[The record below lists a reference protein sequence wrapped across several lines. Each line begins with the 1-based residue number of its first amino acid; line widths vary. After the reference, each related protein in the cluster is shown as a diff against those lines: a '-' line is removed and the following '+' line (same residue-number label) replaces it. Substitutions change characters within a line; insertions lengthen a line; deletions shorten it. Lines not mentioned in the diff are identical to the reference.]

1 MIFIFIQYRTI
12 IFLADTHP
20 DNPNKTLGPS
30 IRHSP
35 TSTPSSIRLVG
46 PTTGKS
52 SPPTA
57 LQFQFLDKTSIP
69 TTNGTFSA
77 SKTYILNP
85 QQTNSTGTSSSP
97 LVTLI
102 PPGTTSPKIQT
113 LISSTNDLTT
123 NQDQTNS
130 KPSFIQKN
138 RVTLVQPIITNSTS
152 SSTSNSVTPKLV
164 IQQNSTPNIWSQQPK
179 AKIRN

>member
-1 MIFIFIQYRTI
+1 MF

-20 DNPNKTLGPS
+20 DNPNKTLGSS

-35 TSTPSSIRLVG
+35 TSTTPSSIRLVT

-57 LQFQFLDKTSIP
+57 LQFQFLDKSSTP
-69 TTNGTFSA
+69 TTNGTFSS

-113 LISSTNDLTT
+113 LISSANDLSN

-130 KPSFIQKN
+130 KQSSFLSKN
-138 RVTLVQPIITNSTS
+138 RLTLVQPLITNAS
-152 SSTSNSVTPKLV
+152 SSPTSNSVTPKLV
-164 IQQNSTPNIWSQQPK
+164 IQQNSASNIWSQQPK
-179 AKIRN
+179 TKIRN